1 MTPADFRAI
10 RRRLGLTQ
18 AALGEMMGVSGR
30 SVQRWGERQGR
41 IPGPVTLLMGIWIWQ
56 KTGKTDLGGDAYRAC
71 LGILQQR
78 LPRSEASRMFAQV
91 AEPEDR

>member
-1 MTPADFRAI
+1 MIDTDFRAI
-10 RRRLGLTQ
+10 RRRLRLSQ

-30 SVQRWGERQGR
+30 TIQRWESGKVE
-41 IPGPVTLLMGIWIWQ
+41 IPGPASLLMGIWIWQ

-78 LPRSEASRMFAQV
+78 LPRSDASRMFAQV
-91 AEPEDR
+91 AEPEER